1 MAVVRH
7 NILKDTTSREQF
19 IKGVNLLKREFPPGI
34 TTEVLQFPPPSIP
47 VSTYDLFVLWHHLD
61 MTTETP
67 PRNPTGRNF
76 AHLGPIF
83 LPWHRF
89 MLLLLEAHLRRVLED
104 PSFGLPYWDWTADG
118 DLTVPP
124 TDLWTIDD
132 AVGGTGDPVT
142 TGPFK
147 FDAEN
152 PSDSFRVFFEF
163 EGFIGGILLDRA
175 GRGLRR
181 QLGEVAGLPLPTTG
195 QVSRLLTE
203 SDYDREEWDGISLG
217 FRNHLEAGRFAVGNN
232 GLVPSRLHNGVHGW
246 VSGDMGLTTS
256 PNDPVF
262 YLHHCN
268 VDRIWEAWLTRRG
281 RTYVPTQATP
291 GAPEGHRLE
300 DKITS
305 FVVGG
310 TTTPADML
318 DVSALYEYDVLP
330 A

>member
-7 NILKDTTSREQF
+7 NILKDPTSMAQF
-19 IKGVNLLKREFPPGI
+19 AHGVNLLKRDFSAGV
-34 TTEVLQFPPPSIP
+34 TTVTLQFPGDPMP
-47 VSTYDLFVLWHHLD
+47 VSMYDLFLLWHHID

-76 AHLGPIF
+76 AHRGPIF

-89 MLLLLEAHLRRVLED
+89 MLLLFEAHLRRVLD
-104 PSFGLPYWDWTADG
+104 APSFGLPYWDWTADG
-118 DLTVPP
+118 DMPVPAP
-124 TDLWTIDD
+124 DLWTINA

-142 TGPFK
+142 TGPFA
-147 FDAEN
+147 FHAED
-152 PSDSFRVFFEF
+152 PSASFQVFFQF

-181 QLGEVAGLPLPTTG
+181 QLGQAPGLPLPKTAEVG
-195 QVSRLLTE
+195 RLLADE
-203 SDYDREEWDGISLG
+203 SSYDSPDWDTASLG
-217 FRNHLEAGRFAVGNN
+217 FRNHLESGRDLVAP
-232 GLVPSRLHNGVHGW
+232 VPSRLHNGVHGW

-268 VDRIWEAWLTRRG
+268 VDRLWEAWLTQRG
-281 RTYVPTQATP
+281 RTYVPTQTTP

-300 DKITS
+300 DEITS
-305 FVVGG
+305 FVSAA

-318 DVSALYEYDVLP
+318 DVGAFYEYDVLP
-330 A
+330 S